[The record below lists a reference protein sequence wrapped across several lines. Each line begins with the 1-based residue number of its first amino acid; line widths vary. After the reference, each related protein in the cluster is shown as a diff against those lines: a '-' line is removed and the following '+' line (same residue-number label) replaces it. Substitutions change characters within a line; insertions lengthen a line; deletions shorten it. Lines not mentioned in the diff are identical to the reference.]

1 MTELPS
7 LSEVIEAAIGERCSQ
22 GGGGFPVAYLV
33 AVEMVDED
41 GRVQMLVTNPPDQPI
56 YRSMG
61 LAAYAGA
68 WLAVDA
74 QQIWATCDNDNG
86 ED

>member
-7 LSEVIEAAIGERCSQ
+7 LSEVIEKAIGERCAQ
-22 GGGGFPVAYLV
+22 GGGGFPVAFV
-33 AVEMVDED
+33 VSVEMVNED
-41 GRVQMLVTNPPDQPI
+41 GQTQMLVSTPPEQPT

-68 WLAVDA
+68 WFADDA
-74 QQIWATCDNDNG
+74 QRVWATCDTDS
-86 ED
+86 DD